1 MAKPGRLVELSVRM
15 PSIVDVE
22 GMVEIVSHPIA
33 KPFHHVFESLH
44 TVALWKEMFILDNV
58 FDFDIPN
65 KLEGDRQKGP
75 RDHAS
80 QLGGD
85 QAMLTPAGVRGTV
98 SENASRRTAQENVS
112 KGVFRSAIVYSRAYV
127 RMPAVVGYRRALIVS
142 TVRSGYVSQ
151 NHAVYTISS
160 DVQGI
165 GFGIDL
171 DVSFQIEVVGRT
183 GSCVCTVC
191 DRYLTLTLETSSSV
205 VVAVKP
211 NVKRVPFWGLSR
223 LVHQAIVDETAA
235 VFGNLPVVIL
245 RVLESEPLP
254 ASPRR
259 QPGT

>member
-1 MAKPGRLVELSVRM
+1 MDLERTKERTSEEGMAKPGRLVELSVRM

-65 KLEGDRQKGP
+65 KLEGDRQKGEP
-75 RDHAS
+75 CRRT
-80 QLGGD
+80 LR
-85 QAMLTPAGVRGTV
+85 GVRPKKTYLKAYSV
-98 SENASRRTAQENVS
+98 QPSFTAEH
-112 KGVFRSAIVYSRAYV
+112 
-127 RMPAVVGYRRALIVS
+127 
-142 TVRSGYVSQ
+142 TSGYVSQ

-183 GSCVCTVC
+183 
-191 DRYLTLTLETSSSV
+191 ETSSSV

-235 VFGNLPVVIL
+235 VFVRAVNLVPNGNLGPYC
-245 RVLESEPLP
+245 
-254 ASPRR
+254 
-259 QPGT
+259 